1 MDGRTPA
8 GGADYAA
15 LWHNV
20 DDAHHLMRTLGN
32 EIRLTILCLLG
43 RREHS
48 VSDIES
54 VTGARQPTISQQLAR
69 LRADGVV
76 ETRRVGR
83 TVYYSLACPRT
94 RQILDLLDRQY
105 DGRAESSVASLSGT
119 GGTA

>member
-8 GGADYAA
+8 GGAEYSA
-15 LWHNV
+15 LWRNV
-20 DDAHHLMRTLGN
+20 GDAHHLMRTLGN

-43 RREHS
+43 QREHS
-48 VSDIES
+48 VGDIEI

-76 ETRRVGR
+76 EARRVGR

-94 RQILDLLDRQY
+94 RQILNLLDSQY
-105 DGRAESSVASLSGT
+105 GGRAASTEASLSGT
-119 GGTA
+119 GGAA